1 MAQNKY
7 REQIQNSVI
16 TPSDASWSKLNK
28 KLTDHENSKKNKKR
42 IFMKYAASLLFIIS
56 IGFYLLQG
64 ENELTPDEINARPEI
79 EKSSLKPPVV
89 DAAPETLIANR
100 TIDSAVIKNT
110 EPELLANKEIKY
122 EALKNEDHKGE
133 QNANSIKAEPNYL
146 QTSSLTTINK
156 KEQHNLDEN
165 FEVEALL
172 KNASRNL
179 ERNIQYSNKSK
190 ISGMDLLG
198 EIEDDLEKDSR
209 RKLFEKVIITIKNP
223 AELEITDRSN

>member
-16 TPSDASWSKLNK
+16 TPSDASWSKLYK

-64 ENELTPDEINARPEI
+64 ENEISPNEINALPEV
-79 EKSSLKPPVV
+79 EQPTLKPPVV
-89 DAAPETLIANR
+89 DALPESRMANP
-100 TIDSAVIKNT
+100 TSDSAVIKNT
-110 EPELLANKEIKY
+110 EPGLLANKEIKH
-122 EALKNEDHKGE
+122 EALKNEEHEGE
-133 QNANSIKAEPNYL
+133 QNANSIKADHDYL
-146 QTSSLTTINK
+146 QTSSLTMTSKNEK
-156 KEQHNLDEN
+156 HNLDEN
-165 FEVEALL
+165 FEVEELL
-172 KNASRNL
+172 KNANRNL
-179 ERNIQYSNKSK
+179 EQNIQYSNRSK

-198 EIEDDLEKDSR
+198 EIEDGLERDSR

-223 AELEITDRSN
+223 TELEITDRSN

>member
-16 TPSDASWSKLNK
+16 TPSDDSWSKLNK
-28 KLTDHENSKKNKKR
+28 KLTDHEKSKKNKKR

-64 ENELTPDEINARPEI
+64 ENELTPDEINARPEK
-79 EKSSLKPPVV
+79 ERSSLKPPVV
-89 DAAPETLIANR
+89 DAAPETFIANQ

-110 EPELLANKEIKY
+110 EPGLLANNEIKY
-122 EALKNEDHKGE
+122 QALKNEDHEGI

-146 QTSSLTTINK
+146 QTSSLTTLTKN
-156 KEQHNLDEN
+156 EQHNQDED

>member
-16 TPSDASWSKLNK
+16 TPSDDSWSKLNK
-28 KLTDHENSKKNKKR
+28 KLTDHEKSKKNKKR

-64 ENELTPDEINARPEI
+64 ENELTSDKINAIPEV
-79 EKSSLKPPVV
+79 EQPTLKPPVI
-89 DAAPETLIANR
+89 DAKPATFIANR

-110 EPELLANKEIKY
+110 ETGLLANNKIKY
-122 EALKNEDHKGE
+122 EALKNEDHE
-133 QNANSIKAEPNYL
+133 EIQNTNSNKAEPNYL
-146 QTSSLTTINK
+146 ETSSLTTTPKN
-156 KEQHNLDEN
+156 EQHNRDEN

-179 ERNIQYSNKSK
+179 ERIQYSNKSK
-190 ISGMDLLG
+190 ISAMDLLG